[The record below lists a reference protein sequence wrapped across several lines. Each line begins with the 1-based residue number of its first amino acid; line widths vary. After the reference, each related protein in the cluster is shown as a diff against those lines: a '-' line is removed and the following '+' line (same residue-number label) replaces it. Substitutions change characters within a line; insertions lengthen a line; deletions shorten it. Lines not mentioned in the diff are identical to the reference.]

1 MESSAEEEQKISQ
14 NQNQSEVNELPEFK
28 DKSNAEEIKP
38 SVRMPYV
45 SVLIDRVKSRES
57 NSISNEEEQVEFK
70 EENSQV
76 KQP

>member
-1 MESSAEEEQKISQ
+1 
-14 NQNQSEVNELPEFK
+14 
-28 DKSNAEEIKP
+28 
-38 SVRMPYV
+38 MPYV